1 MPVAFS
7 GTLRSNEI
15 YSSIFNMIISQQ
27 VFADRLDNRG
37 ALVDKARVDGSLYGD
52 SKLYYSAD
60 ILQTHNWGADAE
72 AANLLSLDR
81 PTDPDC
87 QIITLD
93 KFKQI
98 RLTLDNYLSKRA
110 WSTEGAFGQF
120 NSVMES
126 MLEKTKEIYEETI
139 YNVFLGTTASAVG
152 LQSQTLTLTGMS
164 AEERAKAIAEAVA
177 NLLEA
182 LKKPSRLYNDL
193 AQMTRFAPERVHI
206 IWNSKYVNE
215 IRKLDVPTIFHKDG
229 LVDKFAE
236 DVLNEDYFGSINAS
250 SGTGDGSTIF
260 AYAEGDYGSPAVHL
274 IAGEVLPAS
283 TTYLANTT
291 YTKDDKVICKVIVE
305 WPPFM
310 SAFQVGTEFF
320 NPRSLTRNR
329 YLTWGHNTL
338 DYLAAYPFI
347 TISEA

>member
-1 MPVAFS
+1 MPVSFS

-15 YSSIFNMIISQQ
+15 YSSLFNMIISQQ
-27 VFADRLDNRG
+27 VFPDRLDNRG

-52 SKLYYSAD
+52 SKLYYSTD
-60 ILQTHNWGADAE
+60 ILETHDWGNDAE
-72 AANLLSLDR
+72 APNLLALDR
-81 PTDPDC
+81 PADPDC

-126 MLEKTKEIYEETI
+126 YLEKTKEIYEETI
-139 YNVFLGTTASAVG
+139 YNVFLGTTVSANG
-152 LQSQTLTLTGMS
+152 LQSQTLTLTGMT
-164 AEERAKAIAEAVA
+164 AEERAKAIAEKVA
-177 NLLEA
+177 NILEA
-182 LKKPSRLYNDL
+182 LKKPSRLFNDL
-193 AQMTRFAPERVHI
+193 GQMTRFAPERVKI

-236 DVLNEDYFGSINAS
+236 DVLNEDYFGTINSS

-260 AYAEGDYGSPAVHL
+260 AYEEGDFGSNHL
-274 IAGEVLPAS
+274 IAGELIPSGAA
-283 TTYLANTT
+283 YAANKA
-291 YTKDDKVICKVIVE
+291 YTKDDKVIAKIIVE

-320 NPRSLTRNR
+320 NPRSLTKTR

-347 TISEA
+347 TLSEA